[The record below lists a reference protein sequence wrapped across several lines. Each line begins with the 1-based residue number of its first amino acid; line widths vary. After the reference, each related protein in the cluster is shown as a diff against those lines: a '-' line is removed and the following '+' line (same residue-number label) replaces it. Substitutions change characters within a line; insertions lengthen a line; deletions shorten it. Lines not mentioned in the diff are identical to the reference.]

1 MESGSKVGGGVRLE
15 IKLEAGVKVEIK
27 MGCKD
32 GGVITVTVKSCDVPT
47 DRLLS

>member
-27 MGCKD
+27 MGCIKME
-32 GGVITVTVKSCDVPT
+32 VLSLSPSNHATFRPT
-47 DRLLS
+47 AC